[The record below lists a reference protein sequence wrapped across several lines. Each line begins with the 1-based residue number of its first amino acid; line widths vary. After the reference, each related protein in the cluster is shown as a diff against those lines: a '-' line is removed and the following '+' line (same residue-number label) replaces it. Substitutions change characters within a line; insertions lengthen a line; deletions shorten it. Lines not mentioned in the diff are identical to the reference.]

1 MKTIKYSLVAMVC
14 MLAPTVHGQ
23 GLIDEGGVNQEGG
36 FGGAVA
42 GLTDLVNTYL
52 IPFMIALAVL
62 GFIYGVFLFFIMGS
76 SDEEKR
82 AQGRSLMLYALIGFV
97 AIVALWG
104 IVTFLAEAF
113 GFDQDDS
120 VRQTPQGL
128 GTEGGGPGSSAPPP
142 SSN

>member
-1 MKTIKYSLVAMVC
+1 MNTLSYKHLSAIIVLTLTALLLPAIAGAQDG
-14 MLAPTVHGQ
+14 LAKGDV
-23 GLIDEGGVNQEGG
+23 GG
-36 FGGAVA
+36 FGTLVA
-42 GLTDLVNTYL
+42 NATDLINDYL

-104 IVTFLAEAF
+104 IVNFLIDAF
-113 GFDQDDS
+113 GFQDQTDDG
-120 VRQTPQGL
+120 QKLKAP
-128 GTEGGGPGSSAPPP
+128 GGPGIGG
-142 SSN
+142 

>member
-14 MLAPTVHGQ
+14 LLAPTVHGQ
-23 GLIDEGGVNQEGG
+23 GGLIKEGGLSKDEG
-36 FGGAVA
+36 FGGFVA
-42 GLTDLVNTYL
+42 GLTELINSYL

-82 AQGRSLMLYALIGFV
+82 AQGRALMGYALIGFV

-104 IVTFLAEAF
+104 IVTFLVNAF
-113 GFDQDDS
+113 GFADDDGIRS
-120 VRQTPQGL
+120 TPSGL
-128 GTEGGGPGSSAPPP
+128 ESGS
-142 SSN
+142 

>member
-23 GLIDEGGVNQEGG
+23 GGGLIKEGGLDKTDG
-36 FGGAVA
+36 FGGFVA
-42 GLTDLVNTYL
+42 GLTDLVNNFL

-82 AQGRSLMLYALIGFV
+82 AQGRSLMLYALLGFV

-113 GFDQDDS
+113 GFNPDEGIRS
-120 VRQTPQGL
+120 TPGGL
-128 GTEGGGPGSSAPPP
+128 KGGE
-142 SSN
+142 

>member
-1 MKTIKYSLVAMVC
+1 MQIITTYKHIAALSLMGLTTLFLPLVA
-14 MLAPTVHGQ
+14 AAQ
-23 GLIDEGGVNQEGG
+23 GGGFTKGDVGG
-36 FGGAVA
+36 FGILVA
-42 GLTDLVNTYL
+42 NATELINSYL

-104 IVTFLAEAF
+104 IVGFLIDAF
-113 GFDQDDS
+113 GFGDP
-120 VRQTPQGL
+120 TNGKNLKAP
-128 GTEGGGPGSSAPPP
+128 GGPGIGS
-142 SSN
+142 

>member
-1 MKTIKYSLVAMVC
+1 MN
-14 MLAPTVHGQ
+14 TVLYKHIGAFSVLTLTALLLPVMASAQ
-23 GLIDEGGVNQEGG
+23 DGFTKGEVGG
-36 FGGAVA
+36 FGTLVA
-42 GLTDLVNTYL
+42 NATELINDYL

-104 IVTFLAEAF
+104 IVNFLIDAF
-113 GFDQDDS
+113 GFGDQTD
-120 VRQTPQGL
+120 QGQKL
-128 GTEGGGPGSSAPPP
+128 KAPGGPGIGG
-142 SSN
+142 

>member
-1 MKTIKYSLVAMVC
+1 MNTVLYKHIGAFSVLTITALLLPFMVTAQGQTG
-14 MLAPTVHGQ
+14 LADGEV
-23 GLIDEGGVNQEGG
+23 GG
-36 FGGAVA
+36 FGTLVA
-42 GLTDLVNTYL
+42 NATELINSYL

-104 IVTFLAEAF
+104 IVNFLIDAF
-113 GFDQDDS
+113 GFGDQTD
-120 VRQTPQGL
+120 
-128 GTEGGGPGSSAPPP
+128 EGQNLKAPGGPGIGG
-142 SSN
+142 